1 MSSMD
6 TQDNAQLASVASVLP
21 DLEET
26 EIKNAFENL
35 SSILQSDSPEEL
47 KQHLKSWCC
56 LIWRMLVAS
65 LLFGRFLP

>member
-47 KQHLKSWCC
+47 KQHLKS
-56 LIWRMLVAS
+56 
-65 LLFGRFLP
+65 